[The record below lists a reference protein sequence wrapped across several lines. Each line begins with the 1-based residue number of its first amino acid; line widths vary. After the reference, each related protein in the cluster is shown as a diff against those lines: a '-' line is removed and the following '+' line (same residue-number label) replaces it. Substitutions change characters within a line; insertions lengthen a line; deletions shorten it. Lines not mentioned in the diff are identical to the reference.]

1 MSNYRPISLLPTISK
16 VFERVL
22 YTQIYDHF
30 NINSLL
36 CEEQY
41 GFRSKHS
48 TELATIKLVY
58 KIIKDMD
65 DIRNIKTPVAV
76 FLELSKAFDT
86 LDYDILL
93 YKLHYYGIRGTSLT
107 LIQNY
112 LSKRVQYTHYENQ
125 DSDLLDIKIGI
136 PQGSILG
143 PLFFS
148 IYINDL
154 VNASKKLSCLMYADD
169 TTIYFNQ
176 EDFPKI
182 NRSKSINMELEK
194 FSIWLKLNKLNLNVE
209 KTKYMIFRKRRKID
223 YLSLKINNNE
233 IANVNHFV
241 FWA

>member
-1 MSNYRPISLLPTISK
+1 MQYLSNYRPISLLPTISK
-16 VFERVL
+16 VFGRVL

-36 CEEQY
+36 CEAQY

-48 TELATIKLVY
+48 TELVTIKLVDN
-58 KIIKDMD
+58 IIKDMD

-76 FLELSKAFDT
+76 FLDLSKAFDT
-86 LDYDILL
+86 LDFDILL

-112 LSKRVQYTHYENQ
+112 LSKRVQYTHYQ
-125 DSDLLDIKIGI
+125 DSDPLDIKTGI
-136 PQGSILG
+136 PQASILG

-148 IYINDL
+148 IYIDDL

-182 NRSKSINMELEK
+182 NRSASINMELEK
-194 FSIWLKLNKLNLNVE
+194 LSIWLKLNKLTLNVG
-209 KTKYMIFRKRRKID
+209 KKLNT
-223 YLSLKINNNE
+223 
-233 IANVNHFV
+233 
-241 FWA
+241 

>member
-1 MSNYRPISLLPTISK
+1 
-16 VFERVL
+16 
-22 YTQIYDHF
+22 
-30 NINSLL
+30 
-36 CEEQY
+36 
-41 GFRSKHS
+41 
-48 TELATIKLVY
+48 
-58 KIIKDMD
+58 MD

-76 FLELSKAFDT
+76 FLDLSKAFDT
-86 LDYDILL
+86 LDFGILL

-182 NRSKSINMELEK
+182 NRSTSINMELEK
-194 FSIWLKLNKLNLNVE
+194 
-209 KTKYMIFRKRRKID
+209 T
-223 YLSLKINNNE
+223 
-233 IANVNHFV
+233 
-241 FWA
+241 

>member
-1 MSNYRPISLLPTISK
+1 MDFTFEPTSENDIYNIINNLKNKNSTGKDEISNKLLKSLHIISKPVSVIINQSLITGIFPNALNISKVIPLYKKGDKQYLSNYRPISLLPTISK

-22 YTQIYDHF
+22 YTQIYDHC

-48 TELATIKLVY
+48 TELATIKLVDN
-58 KIIKDMD
+58 IIKDMD
-65 DIRNIKTPVAV
+65 DIENIKTPVAV
-76 FLELSKAFDT
+76 FLDLSKAFDT
-86 LDYDILL
+86 LDFD
-93 YKLHYYGIRGTSLT
+93 YGIRGTSLT

-154 VNASKKLSCLMYADD
+154 VNASKKLSC
-169 TTIYFNQ
+169 
-176 EDFPKI
+176 
-182 NRSKSINMELEK
+182 RH
-194 FSIWLKLNKLNLNVE
+194 VC
-209 KTKYMIFRKRRKID
+209 
-223 YLSLKINNNE
+223 
-233 IANVNHFV
+233 
-241 FWA
+241 